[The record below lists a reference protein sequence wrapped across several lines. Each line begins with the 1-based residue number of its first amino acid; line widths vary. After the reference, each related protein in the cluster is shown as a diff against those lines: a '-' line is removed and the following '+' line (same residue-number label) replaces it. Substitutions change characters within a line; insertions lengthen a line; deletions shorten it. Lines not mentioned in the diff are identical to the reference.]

1 MLAVPVSR
9 QHLTAIAHRQLAIVK
24 TLSPAVQARLGWV
37 KAAGGAGFYGLGH
50 PRDTF
55 PGWRATEA

>member
-9 QHLTAIAHRQLAIVK
+9 HCLAALAHCQLPIVK
-24 TLSPAVQARLGWV
+24 RLPPAVQARLGWV

-50 PRDTF
+50 PKDTF